1 MEDLECY
8 AKVTGKEN
16 LVRDER
22 NGAILNVD
30 NNALKSYKMA
40 RNNRIKQLEKE
51 ERMENEIDNIK
62 SNLETLKDIKQFS
75 MEDLGKYSG

>member
-1 MEDLECY
+1 MEDLEYY

-62 SNLETLKDIKQFS
+62 SDVSEIKNLLTELIKRT
-75 MEDLGKYSG
+75 D

>member
-1 MEDLECY
+1 MEDLEYY

-40 RNNRIKQLEKE
+40 RDNRIKQLEKE
-51 ERMENEIDNIK
+51 EKMENEIDNIK
-62 SNLETLKDIKQFS
+62 SDVSEIKNLLTELIKRT
-75 MEDLGKYSG
+75 D

>member
-1 MEDLECY
+1 MEDLEYY

-40 RNNRIKQLEKE
+40 RDNRIKQLEKE

-62 SNLETLKDIKQFS
+62 SDVSEIKDLLKNLIKRT
-75 MEDLGKYSG
+75 D

>member
-22 NGAILNVD
+22 NGAILSVD

-62 SNLETLKDIKQFS
+62 SDVSEIKDLLKDLIKRT
-75 MEDLGKYSG
+75 D

>member
-1 MEDLECY
+1 MEDLEYY

-30 NNALKSYKMA
+30 NNALKSYKLA
-40 RNNRIKQLEKE
+40 RDNRIKQLEKE
-51 ERMENEIDNIK
+51 ERMENEIDNTKTDVSEIK
-62 SNLETLKDIKQFS
+62 DLLKNLIKRT
-75 MEDLGKYSG
+75 D

>member
-1 MEDLECY
+1 MEDLLHY
-8 AKVTGKEN
+8 AKVTGKDN
-16 LVRDER
+16 LVRDEES
-22 NGAILNVD
+22 GAILNVD

-62 SNLETLKDIKQFS
+62 SDVSEIKNLLNELIKRTN
-75 MEDLGKYSG
+75 

>member
-1 MEDLECY
+1 MENLECY
-8 AKVTGKEN
+8 AKVTGKDS

-40 RNNRIKQLEKE
+40 RDNRIKQLEKE
-51 ERMENEIDNIK
+51 EKMENEIDNIK
-62 SNLETLKDIKQFS
+62 SDVSEIKNLLTELIKRT
-75 MEDLGKYSG
+75 D

>member
-1 MEDLECY
+1 MENLECY
-8 AKVTGKEN
+8 AKVTGKDS

-40 RNNRIKQLEKE
+40 RDNRIKQLEKE

-62 SNLETLKDIKQFS
+62 SDVSEIKDLLKNLIKRT
-75 MEDLGKYSG
+75 D